1 MAVLRVESPAG
12 DHPQYRRRGS
22 CALAHA
28 ADVVVMD
35 LWLGSDQAMI
45 GTSSTQLLSY
55 YLGSGKPVLAISA
68 RHDHGRLLKLFV
80 QDELVLFDWPPE
92 RRELTETVRA
102 AFTDEHVN
110 AIDQSTALKRRV
122 EHDELGRL
130 AVFLASD
137 LARCITGQFILAD
150 AGAFLS
156 RTRPPNL
163 RHEETRLGDRPDHT
177 SQPAR
182 PGPER
187 PPAERNHSRGAS

>member
-1 MAVLRVESPAG
+1 MKSNGVVLLVESDPELRDRVGGWFEEEGFEVMACSG
-12 DHPQYRRRGS
+12 PSRPDYTCVARRRGS

-102 AFTDEHVN
+102 TLA
-110 AIDQSTALKRRV
+110 A
-122 EHDELGRL
+122 GRQK
-130 AVFLASD
+130 VGPS
-137 LARCITGQFILAD
+137 AR
-150 AGAFLS
+150 
-156 RTRPPNL
+156 
-163 RHEETRLGDRPDHT
+163 
-177 SQPAR
+177 
-182 PGPER
+182 
-187 PPAERNHSRGAS
+187 